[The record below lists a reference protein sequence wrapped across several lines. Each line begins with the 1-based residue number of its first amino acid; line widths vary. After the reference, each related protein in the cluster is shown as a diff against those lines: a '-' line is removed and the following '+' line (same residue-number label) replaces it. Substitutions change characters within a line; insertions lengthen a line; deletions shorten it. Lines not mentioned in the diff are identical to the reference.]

1 MPDKQPTMMTIRE
14 VARTG
19 ILSEHS
25 LRLLVKEKKLPVIYI
40 GKKALINYDKLCSAL
55 QDLPMD
61 MRRATSPLWYNTDS
75 DNEGPFSA

>member
-19 ILSEHS
+19 ILTEHS
-25 LRLLVKEKKLPVIYI
+25 LRILVEKKKLPVIYI

-61 MRRATSPLWYNTDS
+61 MRRATSPLWYNNDS
-75 DNEGPFSA
+75 SEEA

>member
-14 VARTG
+14 VAKTG

-61 MRRATSPLWYNTDS
+61 MRRATSPLWYNNDS
-75 DNEGPFSA
+75 SEEA